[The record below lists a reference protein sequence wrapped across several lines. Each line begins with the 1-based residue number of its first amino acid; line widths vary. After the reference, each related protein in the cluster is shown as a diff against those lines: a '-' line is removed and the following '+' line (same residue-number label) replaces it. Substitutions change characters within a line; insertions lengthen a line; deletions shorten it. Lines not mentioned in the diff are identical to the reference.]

1 MAGESSKS
9 PWPLIR
15 KLRRSVSGALLTPVA
30 VVTRIVV
37 MSETL
42 PLSSVKAHLS
52 ELVDRVEDQHDRV
65 VLTRNGKPAAVL
77 ISHDDLESLE
87 ETLSILSDPAVMA
100 QIHESERALA
110 GGEQAAPL
118 ADLRTE
124 LENRGDAAA

>member
-1 MAGESSKS
+1 M
-9 PWPLIR
+9 
-15 KLRRSVSGALLTPVA
+15 
-30 VVTRIVV
+30 V

-87 ETLSILSDPAVMA
+87 ETLSIVSDPALMA
-100 QIHESERALA
+100 QIRESEQALA
-110 GGEQAAPL
+110 GGERA
-118 ADLRTE
+118 TE
-124 LENRGDAAA
+124 LAELRSELQSSRDDTAA